1 MGKARG
7 GKRRVL
13 SLDKR
18 ALSPFSQA
26 PREQNSSCPSQEDQ
40 LLFMSVW
47 RGYCRFIHLGSPPP
61 PAGEG
66 VGSVCLEARVFLK
79 AQKALAPRTQVHPA
93 HT

>member
-18 ALSPFSQA
+18 GLSPFSQA
-26 PREQNSSCPSQEDQ
+26 PREQNSSCPPQEDQ

-47 RGYCRFIHLGSPPP
+47 RGHGLSILAHLPHQLGK
-61 PAGEG
+61 GWE
-66 VGSVCLEARVFLK
+66 VCAWRLTFS
-79 AQKALAPRTQVHPA
+79 
-93 HT
+93 